1 MAKLWGSRKPTATA
15 FRCRLEGDDV
25 VLELAEG
32 DAPLAFDQWV
42 ARAPQAAAA
51 LADLRDMAQA
61 DGEPTVIVE
70 PAAVRIQPSAL
81 ARLDASV
88 SSTLNLP
95 PPTRL
100 ALDLSPKGGIQ
111 EPEFVVAARWVRPGG
126 ATQKVNVRGAV
137 LETSAGLQRI
147 PEPLYSL
154 YLAALQLRIPIAD
167 DAQRYKAIADL
178 KALWPDDPDLPVS
191 SDAYL
196 EDLRIH
202 FASGVSLKLTELTP
216 ASTSFDPVLFGS
228 KALADAETSD
238 QALDEDLDSL
248 LPEAAQRV
256 FAKQRF
262 YASDGRKSAYVLR
275 KGEYVYVDPAVRPIL
290 GEIRK
295 LQGSPE
301 AERRAFVLN
310 PAAKLRERLGTTV
323 ADQVGLEQ
331 LFVQTEQ
338 FSERVAGVDVWRKP
352 VLPWLTPLGKNQ
364 WIPERFGLRVGD
376 DYFTVA
382 TASTAGLIDRVE
394 AAHAAGAFTVDV
406 CDLLKSVDEDSPPP
420 PQSLAVNDQT
430 LAAVQSLRP
439 FAFTASEDGDEDFAP
454 TEPVWDAATQGKL
467 FLVVRDNFEEVEY
480 AATDT
485 ADTVSDEPTAIPPPV
500 GLRTRMKPHQVLG
513 LNWLARC
520 ALVGRPGA
528 LLADDMG
535 LGKTLQAIAFMAWLQ
550 GEAAAGLRPPGPLLI
565 VAPTGLLGNWQGE
578 IQKHLNE
585 PWLGPMARAFG
596 GDLKRLREESGLTGR
611 DIDTGRAALDSGA
624 WRDAGVVL
632 TTYETLRDYHFS
644 FARTRFGL
652 VVYDEIQKLKN
663 PASQMTRA
671 AKTLNAAFV
680 LGMTGT
686 PVENRL
692 QDLWSLMDVIA
703 PGLLGSSRDFEKQHP
718 PEDRAALAELK
729 SKLMDGDLKKPPY
742 MVRRLKSEA
751 LEGLPTKTVVPYEVS
766 MPAVQAQA
774 YKDIVVRAAAAV
786 ASGTLGKGGMLT
798 FLAAMRGVSLHP
810 RGPQEPIG
818 DLAAFASESAR
829 IESTFKVLDAARLKN
844 EKVLVFVEDLAMQD
858 RFAEVVEARYALPR
872 RPMRINGGVP
882 GLARQKMVDIF
893 QAEPGR
899 FDVMILSPKAGGVG
913 LTITAAN
920 HVVHLSRWWNPAV
933 EDQATDRVFR
943 IGQTKDVFVH
953 IPLAVHPEPALSQ
966 SSFDLRLD
974 ALMERKRSLT
984 RDLFLPPEAND
995 SDLATLFG
1003 DVSLSAQAE
1012 ALEPVHDGSAPSNTA
1027 PADVVGEAATAE
1039 TVPAPEPRP
1048 ILSLP
1053 KTIERTGA
1061 RVWVRGPWE
1070 ARPTGEILELFRGRL
1085 IRRATISDPYALATT
1100 SARQAQIMFASD
1112 LADISTLKSIVIEYA
1127 PEACDDQDDA
1137 AARRDIGALFAS
1149 SSAARKGVLFS
1160 PARRPR
1166 RGRADDFHDRQV
1178 ILEIEHAGGAVRQ
1191 HTLLI
1196 GRGLTALYEDRWQC
1210 SVSYAPPSAPSAG
1223 DDRSINSAST

>member
-1 MAKLWGSRKPTATA
+1 MAKLWGSRKRTATT
-15 FRCRLEGDDV
+15 FRCRLEGDEV

-32 DAPLAFDQWV
+32 DALVAFDQWI
-42 ARAPQAAAA
+42 AKAPQAAAA
-51 LADLRDMAQA
+51 LADLRDMAQVES
-61 DGEPTVIVE
+61 EPTVIVE
-70 PAAVRIQPSAL
+70 PAAVRIHPSAL

-88 SSTLNLP
+88 SATLNLP

-100 ALDLSPKGGIQ
+100 ALDLRPKGGIQ
-111 EPEFVVAARWVRPGG
+111 EPEFLVEIRWVRPGG
-126 ATQKVNVRGAV
+126 APQRVNVRGAV
-137 LETSAGLQRI
+137 LETSSGLQRI
-147 PEPLYSL
+147 PEPLYSM
-154 YLAALQLRIPIAD
+154 YLAAQLLSIPIAD
-167 DAQRYKAIADL
+167 DARRYKAIADL
-178 KALWPDDPDLPVS
+178 KAHWPDDPDLPVT

-202 FASGVSLKLTELTP
+202 YASGVSLKLTELTP

-228 KALADAETSD
+228 KALADAESSD
-238 QALDEDLDSL
+238 QALDENLDSL
-248 LPEAAQRV
+248 LPEAAQRL

-262 YASDGRKSAYVLR
+262 YAGDGRKSAYVLR
-275 KGEYVYVDPAVRPIL
+275 KGEYVYIDPAVRPIL
-290 GEIRK
+290 GEIRT

-310 PAAKLRERLGTTV
+310 PAATLRERLGTTV

-352 VLPWLTPLGKNQ
+352 VLPWLTPLGNNQ

-376 DYFTVA
+376 DYFTISA
-382 TASTAGLIDRVE
+382 DKTASLIARVE
-394 AAHAAGAFTVDV
+394 AAHAAGALTVDV
-406 CDLLKSVDEDSPPP
+406 GGLLKALNEDSPP
-420 PQSLAVNDQT
+420 PQSLAVNDPT

-439 FAFTASEDGDEDFAP
+439 FAPMASVDGDDDLAP
-454 TEPVWDAATQGKL
+454 AEPVWDAATQGKL

-480 AATDT
+480 ATTDNG
-485 ADTVSDEPTAIPPPV
+485 DTVSDEPTAIPPPI
-500 GLRTRMKPHQVLG
+500 GLRTRLKAHQFLG

-550 GEAAAGLRPPGPLLI
+550 SEAAEGRRPAGPLLI

-578 IQKHLNE
+578 IQKHLTE

-596 GDLKRLREESGLTGR
+596 GDLKRLREDSGLTGR

-703 PGLLGSSRDFEKQHP
+703 PGLLGSSRDFEKRYP
-718 PEDRAALAELK
+718 PENRAALAELK
-729 SKLMDGDLKKPPY
+729 SQLMDGDLKKPPY

-751 LEGLPTKTVVPYEVS
+751 LEGLPTKTIVPYKVD
-766 MPAVQAQA
+766 MPPSQAQA
-774 YKDIVVRAAAAV
+774 YKDIVVQAAAAR
-786 ASGTLGKGGMLT
+786 ASGTISKGGMLT
-798 FLAAMRGVSLHP
+798 YLAAMRGVSLHP
-810 RGPQEPIG
+810 RGPREPIG
-818 DLAAFASESAR
+818 DLGVFASESAR

-858 RFAEVVEARYALPR
+858 RFAEVVQARYALPR

-893 QAEPGR
+893 QAEADR

-943 IGQTKDVFVH
+943 IGQTKDVLVH

-974 ALMERKRSLT
+974 ALMERKRALT
-984 RDLFLPPEAND
+984 RDLFLPPEADDN
-995 SDLATLFG
+995 DLATLFS
-1003 DVSLSAQAE
+1003 DVSLSPQAE
-1012 ALEPVHDGSAPSNTA
+1012 AFEPALDASEPSTTA
-1027 PADVVGEAATAE
+1027 QVDLVSE
-1039 TVPAPEPRP
+1039 TPETESGPVQAPRP

-1061 RVWVRGPWE
+1061 RVWVRGPLE
-1070 ARPTGEILELFRGRL
+1070 PRPTEEILELFRGRV
-1085 IRRATISDPYALATT
+1085 IRRVTISDPYALSTH
-1100 SARQAQIMFASD
+1100 SYRSAQISFASD
-1112 LADISTLKSIVIEYA
+1112 LAEISTLKSIVIEYL
-1127 PEACDDQDDA
+1127 PEACDDGEDA
-1137 AARRDIGALFAS
+1137 AARREIGALFSS
-1149 SSAARKGVLFS
+1149 SSASSKGALFS

-1166 RGRADDFHDRQV
+1166 RGPAGDFHDRQV
-1178 ILEIEHAGGAVRQ
+1178 TLEIEHAGGAVRQ
-1191 HTLLI
+1191 HSLLI
-1196 GRGLTALYEDRWQC
+1196 GRGLIALYEDRWQC
-1210 SVSYAPPSAPSAG
+1210 TVSYAPPS
-1223 DDRSINSAST
+1223 